1 MSQPLAIGIDIGG
14 TQLRVALVD
23 GAGSIRKRT
32 AVRTEAGAGPAAV
45 IAQIAGLVAEV
56 VGEIDRSALLG
67 AGVSCPGPLDTI
79 TGTALGIPTLAGWS
93 DIPVAAMI
101 EAALQ
106 LPVRLEND
114 GIAAANGEWRFGAG
128 RGLDNL
134 VYVTVSTGIGG
145 GIVADGHLIHGRRGM
160 AGHIGHMIVARD
172 GAVCSCGNRGC
183 WEAYASGTAFAAA
196 AAKAAGAKGP
206 FPEAKAVFDAAREGD
221 TVARSLVAEE
231 AEWLGVG
238 LISLVHLYS
247 PQKII
252 IGGGLANGFD
262 LLAPGIA
269 KRLAQGAMPAFRDV
283 EVAPATLGDN
293 PGLIGA
299 AALWFPHQK
308 FPTNEQERTTTAA

>member
-1 MSQPLAIGIDIGG
+1 LSQPLAIGIDIGG

-221 TVARSLVAEE
+221 TVALSIVAEE

-299 AALWFPHQK
+299 AALWFSHQK
-308 FPTNEQERTTTAA
+308 FPTNEQERSTTAA